1 MNKTTFK
8 THELKSG
15 RTISMAI
22 GDEIRFT
29 VDDHPVIAKILGFET
44 NGVRVRDEIK
54 SYLVGA
60 ERIEAV
66 FPKFK

>member
-1 MNKTTFK
+1 
-8 THELKSG
+8 
-15 RTISMAI
+15 MAI

-44 NGVRVRDEIK
+44 NGVRVRDEKNEIK